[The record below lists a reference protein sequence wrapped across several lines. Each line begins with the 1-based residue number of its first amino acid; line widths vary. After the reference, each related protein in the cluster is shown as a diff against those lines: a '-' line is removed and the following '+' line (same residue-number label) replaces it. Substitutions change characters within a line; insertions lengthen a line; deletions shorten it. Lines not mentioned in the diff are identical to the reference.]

1 MFSYNLLCLFHIA
14 HTALCLL
21 SGQLRKDGETVMRT
35 QLFGPAIATTIVFF
49 AQINSPAMAQ
59 AGSTGGTIGKQD
71 KSVSGGEEEVGPKT
85 RAHKSAS
92 RVVADKPKSS
102 GCGGAVGTYKW
113 YGGSTTTINANGTT
127 TNYANRGNWT
137 CANGQITINWI
148 SGHVDRLTPVS
159 GGYSVVD
166 NVVGQFSAVRM

>member
-1 MFSYNLLCLFHIA
+1 
-14 HTALCLL
+14 
-21 SGQLRKDGETVMRT
+21 MRT
-35 QLFGPAIATTIVFF
+35 QLFGLAIATTIVFF

-71 KSVSGGEEEVGPKT
+71 KSISGSEEHVGTKSKPRKSVSP
-85 RAHKSAS
+85 
-92 RVVADKPKSS
+92 VVADKPKSA

-113 YGGSTTTINANGTT
+113 YMGGTTIISANGTT
-127 TNYANRGNWT
+127 TNAWNRGNWT
-137 CANGQITINWI
+137 CANGQITIDWV
-148 SGHVDRLTPVS
+148 SGHVDHLTPAP